1 MFGSSARRGHP
12 ALRSRTVSTMSQ
24 LNARISSHIDAFL
37 RDIDGLLRSVAITRA
52 RESLANIGAST
63 GRTHTAS
70 KSAASH
76 RASAPTAPHAPA
88 GGNSAAAKFLAYVRA
103 HPGVRTH
110 VACKAL
116 GIHTDDFRYTLNRML
131 KAGVLTKR
139 GVRRGT
145 KYYAGTTGG

>member
-1 MFGSSARRGHP
+1 
-12 ALRSRTVSTMSQ
+12 MSQ

-37 RDIDGLLRSVAITRA
+37 RDIDGLLRSVAIATA
-52 RESLANIGAST
+52 RESLAKIGAST
-63 GRTHTAS
+63 GGTHRASRTAS
-70 KSAASH
+70 KSAGSH

-116 GIHTDDFRYTLNRML
+116 GIHTDDFRYTLNKML

-145 KYYAGTTGG
+145 KYYAGTAVG